1 MTDEEKKPK
10 EKPVAKK
17 STEVSKKSEK
27 TKNTPQNKGSGVG
40 WLALII
46 AVFAI
51 AAGFYGFT
59 ELKKQI
65 ALSTSSAAGIEENTA
80 NALNQ
85 FEIKTEGLIKE
96 NAVNLSS
103 QLQLAN
109 EKINLLE
116 KQIGKNKRQWLIAE
130 AEYLASVANTRL
142 LLAGD
147 VETAIIA
154 LQTADQKLRENG
166 APMTYAV
173 RKQIA
178 KEISLLKS
186 AELPDIVGISSQLLA
201 LESTVAKMDIS
212 EPHAG
217 TAQSP
222 SIGKGDTSPIP
233 ENIQETLNEAWEN
246 FSKLIVVRRH
256 DRPTSAL
263 MTPEQVEL
271 IRKNLALKL
280 EAARL
285 ALIKQHETLYKA
297 SITISIEWLNDYFD
311 ANNAS
316 VSAAI
321 EQLKQL
327 RNATIKA
334 ALPSIHLSLKMI
346 QELPILAI
354 EEQKAAT
361 EAASE
366 TAETVPEI
374 KTEQATETDS
384 NSKEEPANDSVKEP
398 VKQAN

>member
-1 MTDEEKKPK
+1 M
-10 EKPVAKK
+10 
-17 STEVSKKSEK
+17 
-27 TKNTPQNKGSGVG
+27 
-40 WLALII
+40 ALII
-46 AVFAI
+46 AIAAI
-51 AAGFYGFT
+51 AAGLYGFT

-65 ALSTSSAAGIEENTA
+65 ALSTSKAAGIEKNTA

-85 FEIKTEGLIKE
+85 FEVKTNGLINE
-96 NAVNLSS
+96 SAVNLSS
-103 QLQLAN
+103 QIQLAN
-109 EKINLLE
+109 EKIGLLE

-130 AEYLASVANTRL
+130 AEYLARVANTRL
-142 LLAGD
+142 LLVGD

-154 LQTADQKLRENG
+154 LQSADQRLRENG

-186 AELPDIVGISSQLLA
+186 TELPDIVGISSQLLA
-201 LESTVAKMDIS
+201 LESTVAEMDIS

-217 TAQSP
+217 AAQAP
-222 SIGKGDTSPIP
+222 TIGKGDPSAIP

-256 DRPTSAL
+256 DKPISAL

-271 IRKNLALKL
+271 IKKNLALKL

-285 ALIKQHETLYKA
+285 ALVNQNESLYKA
-297 SITISIEWLNDYFD
+297 SITISITWLNNYFD
-311 ANNAS
+311 ANNPS
-316 VSAAI
+316 VAAAI

-327 RNATIKA
+327 ENAQIKA
-334 ALPSIHLSLKMI
+334 ELPSIHLSLKMI

-361 EAASE
+361 KAASE
-366 TAETVPEI
+366 TVETAPQI
-374 KTEQATETDS
+374 KTEPAPKTDS
-384 NSKEEPANDSVKEP
+384 SLKELPASDSEEKP